1 MSGSGTVYYPPN
13 GVAAFMNTINNSM
26 VVQTPAKV
34 YRTYNKTNGNYFFST
49 NTTVNTAYKTTYTDV
64 YKEIDTPL
72 FWTKRMSNTGG
83 NAVNNLYTPVYD
95 TVTGLQVPPAYP
107 IKISRCFTGDFN
119 SGGACRGIYKSLSMP
134 YATIK
139 QVWQAPN
146 QTFTIGTDTYLPFC
160 LDTDMWL
167 VRFA

>member
-1 MSGSGTVYYPPN
+1 MFPQNNVS
-13 GVAAFMNTINNSM
+13 AFMNTINNSM
-26 VVQTPAKV
+26 IVQTPAKV
-34 YRTYNKTNGNYFFST
+34 YRSVNKDYTYNVFFST
-49 NTTVNTAYKTTYTDV
+49 VQDRALTAYSTSYNV
-64 YKEIDTPL
+64 GYQAYIKELDTPL
-72 FWTKRMSNTGG
+72 FVTKRMSNTTTNTG
-83 NAVNNLYTPVYD
+83 NNLYTPVYD
-95 TVTGLQVPPAYP
+95 AVTGLQVPPAYP
-107 IKISRCFTGDFN
+107 IKISRNYNGDFN

-139 QVWQAPN
+139 QVWQAGN

>member
-1 MSGSGTVYYPPN
+1 
-13 GVAAFMNTINNSM
+13 
-26 VVQTPAKV
+26 
-34 YRTYNKTNGNYFFST
+34 
-49 NTTVNTAYKTTYTDV
+49 
-64 YKEIDTPL
+64 
-72 FWTKRMSNTGG
+72 MSNTTT
-83 NAVNNLYTPVYD
+83 NTSNNLYNPVFD
-95 TVTGLQVPPAYP
+95 AVTGLQVPPAYP
-107 IKISRCFTGDFN
+107 IKISRSFTGDFN

-167 VRFA
+167 IRFA

>member
-1 MSGSGTVYYPPN
+1 MFPQNNVS
-13 GVAAFMNTINNSM
+13 AFMNTMNNSM
-26 VVQTPAKV
+26 IVQTPAKV
-34 YRTYNKTNGNYFFST
+34 YRSVNKDYNYNIFFST
-49 NTTVNTAYKTTYTDV
+49 VQDRALTAYSTSYSIG
-64 YKEIDTPL
+64 YQAYIKELDTPL
-72 FWTKRMSNTGG
+72 FVTKRMSNTTT
-83 NAVNNLYTPVYD
+83 NTSNNLYTPVFD
-95 TVTGLQVPPAYP
+95 AVTGLQVPPAYP
-107 IKISRCFTGDFN
+107 IKISRSFNSDFN
-119 SGGACRGIYKSLSMP
+119 AGGACRGIYKSLSMP